1 MKVLLTHIIPLL
13 TSITLTAQ
21 PITWQMTYGDGN
33 IDYGNSIVQTPD
45 AGYIAVG
52 EKRVGTVTY
61 AYAMRL
67 GNFGDTIWTKLFNG
81 VEARSIVRTSDE
93 SYIITTLSLMIK
105 IDILGNIIWQVPV
118 FSKKIVPGLYGEILV
133 IQDLILRKYSS
144 HGNIVWSR
152 DFSNTIDGYFVDI
165 AVNSANELVL
175 VGNLNNSTTG
185 NRFVLRTNLD
195 GIEMSNSIFFWT
207 VNPAYVIPVEKN
219 GFVLSGSWTPRLAM
233 FDSSGSIV
241 WDSSYSVAL
250 PEHNATFHII
260 KTFDDGFALAG
271 YYRNGNYD
279 YYVNLLK
286 IDSKGNKS
294 WSRIFGFGDHD
305 EGRFVQQTSDSGFII
320 IGFRDNFNLGDIY
333 VIKTDKTGYASP
345 PLAINNPEYEG
356 AMAKF
361 NLYPNYPNPFN
372 PFTIIT
378 YDLPNSGFVALKVYD
393 MLGREVKILVNEMK
407 TVGLHRAQFTAEE
420 LASGAYFYRLSVSGN
435 AGEFV
440 AVRKCVVVK

>member
-1 MKVLLTHIIPLL
+1 MKVLLTHIILLL

-21 PITWQMTYGDGN
+21 PITWQKTYGDSN
-33 IDYGNSIVQTPD
+33 IDYGYSIVQTPD
-45 AGYIAVG
+45 LGYIAVG
-52 EKRVGTVTY
+52 RKRVGTNNY
-61 AYAMRL
+61 AIAIRL
-67 GNFGDTIWTKLFNG
+67 NSFGDTVWTKLYYS
-81 VEARSIVRTSDE
+81 VEARKIIKTSDGK
-93 SYIITTLSLMIK
+93 YVITTSSLMDK
-105 IDILGNIIWQVPV
+105 IDIDGNLIWQVPV
-118 FSKKIVPGLYGEILV
+118 FSKKIIPGLNGDILV

-144 HGNIVWSR
+144 NGNIVWSR

-219 GFVLSGSWTPRLAM
+219 GFVLSASWTPRLAM

-250 PEHNATFHII
+250 PEHNATFHTI

-271 YYRNGNYD
+271 YYRNEDYD
-279 YYVNLLK
+279 YFVNLLK
-286 IDSKGNKS
+286 IDSTGNKS

-305 EGRFVQQTSDSGFII
+305 EGQFVQQTSDSGFII

-345 PLAINNPEYEG
+345 PLAINNPEYEETVG
-356 AMAKF
+356 GF
-361 NLYPNYPNPFN
+361 RLYPSYPNPFN
-372 PFTIIT
+372 STTKIRFYIPIST
-378 YDLPNSGFVALKVYD
+378 SVSLKVID
-393 MLGREVKILVNEMK
+393 INGRLIAKIAERKFQIGEHELEFS
-407 TVGLHRAQFTAEE
+407 TSGLS
-420 LASGAYFYRLSVSGN
+420 SGLYFCIMEILD
-435 AGEFV
+435 E
-440 AVRKCVVVK
+440 RKVVKLLLTK